1 MRPKNTMTTKLFNSV
16 ELSELVIT
24 SIEQLIY
31 IYCILIDTIQ
41 STNNEFT
48 EMTLTMLL
56 KVLQKCHCDSFN
68 IMAVRSIETKGNKMA
83 KLARFLVY
91 EVHETDAQSF
101 LMKVFK
107 LVKATN
113 ILNMNSR
120 ENM

>member
-1 MRPKNTMTTKLFNSV
+1 MRPKITMTTKLFNSV

-41 STNNEFT
+41 STNDEFT

-56 KVLQKCHCDSFN
+56 KVLQKCHCDPFN

-101 LMKVFK
+101 LMKVVK

-113 ILNMNSR
+113 ILNMNSK